1 MRAVTFEDGAV
12 VVADRDAL
20 EPGPGEVLVSTR
32 AAGLN
37 GADMLQRRGR
47 YPAPRGAVAD
57 VPGLEFAGE
66 VAAVGAGAP
75 RFAVGDRVM
84 GITGGGGQAS
94 QVVEHERILM
104 PVPNE
109 LSWDQA
115 GGFAEV
121 ATTAHDALCT
131 QAGLR
136 PGERVLVTGAAG
148 GVGTAAV
155 QIAAALGA
163 HVVASVRN
171 TGAHDAVAALGAHE
185 VVEPDAVADHGPYDV
200 VLELV
205 GAVNLDTN
213 LRNLATGGR
222 IVVIGIGAGAK
233 AEINLALLL
242 GTRGRILGSTLR
254 ARPLEEKALTARAVE
269 REVLPWVVAGQF
281 TVPVDATF
289 DIEDASAAY
298 DHFTAGGK
306 LGKVVLTIS

>member
-1 MRAVTFEDGAV
+1 MRAVTFDDGAV
-12 VVADRDAL
+12 VIADRDDL
-20 EPGPGEVLVSTR
+20 TPGPGEVLVGTR

-47 YPAPRGAVAD
+47 YPAPAGAVAD
-57 VPGLEFAGE
+57 IPGLEFAGE
-66 VAAVGAGAP
+66 VLAVGGGVQ
-75 RFAVGDRVM
+75 RFAAGDRVM

-104 PVPNE
+104 PIPDE
-109 LSWDQA
+109 LTWAQA
-115 GGFAEV
+115 GGFPEV
-121 ATTAHDALCT
+121 AITAHDALCT

-171 TGAHDAVAALGAHE
+171 VAAHDAVRELGAHE
-185 VVEPDAVADHGPYDV
+185 VVAPDAVADHGPYDV

-254 ARPLEEKALTARAVE
+254 ARPLEQKALTARAVE
-269 REVLPWVVAGQF
+269 REVLPWVAAGRL

-289 DIEDASAAY
+289 DVEDAAAAY

-306 LGKVVLTIS
+306 LGKVVLTFG